1 MILLLFSLT
10 FKINLSDEYKL
21 VFIIYNILFI
31 RNFVTFWCLA
41 AKIEGKRENFNESK
55 EKYNILLVGFKQI

>member
-10 FKINLSDEYKL
+10 FKINLSDE
-21 VFIIYNILFI
+21 VFIIYIIYSKFCY
-31 RNFVTFWCLA
+31 FFWCLA
-41 AKIEGKRENFNESK
+41 AKIEGKRENFNELK